1 MMALPHVLLA
11 LLCVFGPFA
20 ACADA
25 PPESVQRF
33 IELMDDPA
41 VRGWLQDELAAR
53 QTDTPTE
60 AAPAAGPPPLQDR
73 LAVGVADLRRSGADL
88 LNAAT
93 DLPTELAMIVAR
105 VRAELHD
112 SGLVWAAM
120 LVFPFVACGLLFEY
134 GFVRAT
140 ADIRRRVLHRSPAS
154 AGSGIAAL
162 GICLLLAAGEI
173 AAFALGSIG
182 AFAVFEWPPLL
193 NLIVLTLLAMIVLTS
208 AAWTTA
214 KIVIAPTIPAR
225 RLLPLTDETARFA
238 NTWFRCL
245 SAVTIGSWLLVQLL
259 AALGAPMASADV
271 VAALLGLLVLALAL
285 LAVWQA
291 VPHIRRYRST
301 AEQAAIAE
309 QTWGVDD
316 FLPITLSIVLPSIW
330 LLWSMGARSA
340 ASTLLLALTTAT
352 ALWVSRQII
361 EHVAGT
367 GQSPI
372 TGQRAPLTARV
383 VRNLLLVGAGVTL
396 LRVWGID
403 MTSLAGNEAPGM
415 RLLRGAVDAILILL
429 VADLGLHALRATI
442 DRRLNAA
449 DDGLDPDQ
457 VSRRARLRTLLPIV
471 RNVAMIVFTVMA
483 ALTIL
488 GSLGVEIGPLLAGAG
503 VVGVAIGFGAQT
515 LVKDIISGFFFLL
528 DDAFRVGEY
537 IESGSYKGT
546 VESFS
551 LRSVK
556 LRHQRGPLYTVPFGS
571 LGAIVNHSRDWVID
585 RLYVNVT
592 YDTDLDLVKRLIKGI
607 GRQLAAEP
615 TFAPDILETL
625 KLQGVD
631 EMGDFAIKLR
641 MKMRT
646 RPGRQFMIRRRAY
659 AMIKTAFKDNGVSF
673 GVPTVQVRDVEQAQ
687 AAAASL
693 LTSPS
698 QPSS

>member
-1 MMALPHVLLA
+1 MIAARHFLLA
-11 LLCVFGPFA
+11 FLGILAPLATHA
-20 ACADA
+20 AV
-25 PPESVQRF
+25 PPEPVQRF

-53 QTDTPTE
+53 QPP
-60 AAPAAGPPPLQDR
+60 APAPATSPPLQDQ
-73 LAVGVADLRRSGADL
+73 LAGSMADLRRGGAGL
-88 LNAAT
+88 LEAAAH
-93 DLPTELAMIVAR
+93 LPAELAQIVAR

-112 SGLVWAAM
+112 SGLVSAAV
-120 LVFPFVACGLLFEY
+120 LVFAFAACGLLLEY
-134 GFVRAT
+134 GFLRAT
-140 ADIRRRVLHRSPAS
+140 SDIRRRLLHRAPES
-154 AGSGIAAL
+154 AGSGVAAL
-162 GICLLLAAGEI
+162 GMRLLLAVGEI

-182 AFAVFEWPPLL
+182 AFAVFAWPPLL

-214 KIVIAPTIPAR
+214 KIVIAPAHPAR
-225 RLLPLTDETARFA
+225 RLLPLTDEAARFA
-238 NTWFRCL
+238 HAWFRCL
-245 SAVTIGSWLLVQLL
+245 SAVTIGSWLTVQLL
-259 AALGAPMASADV
+259 VALGASPASADV

-285 LAVWQA
+285 LAVWRA

-301 AEQAAIAE
+301 AEQAALAE
-309 QTWGVDD
+309 QTWGIDD
-316 FLPITLSIVLPSIW
+316 FLPITLSILLPSMW
-330 LLWSMGARSA
+330 VLWILGARSA
-340 ASTLLLALTTAT
+340 ASTLLLALVTAT
-352 ALWVSRQII
+352 ALWVSRQVI

-367 GQSPI
+367 GQTPVA
-372 TGQRAPLTARV
+372 GQRAPLTARF

-429 VADLGLHALRATI
+429 VADLGLHGLRATI

-457 VSRRARLRTLLPIV
+457 ASRRARLRTLLPIV
-471 RNVAMIVFTVMA
+471 RNVAMIVFAVMA
-483 ALTIL
+483 VLTVL

-592 YDTDLDLVKRLIKGI
+592 YDTDLDLVKQLIKAI
-607 GRQLAAEP
+607 GRELAANP
-615 TFAPDILETL
+615 AYAPDILETL

-659 AMIKTAFKDNGVSF
+659 AMIKTAFKENGVSF
-673 GVPTVQVRDVEQAQ
+673 GVPTVQVRDIDQTQ
-687 AAAASL
+687 AAAAAVLASNGG
-693 LTSPS
+693 SGG
-698 QPSS
+698 